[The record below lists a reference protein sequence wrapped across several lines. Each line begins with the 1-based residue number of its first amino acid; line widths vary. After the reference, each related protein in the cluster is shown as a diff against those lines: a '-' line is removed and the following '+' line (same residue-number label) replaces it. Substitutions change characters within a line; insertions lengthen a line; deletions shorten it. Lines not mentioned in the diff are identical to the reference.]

1 MAHFFLAKRLCDVGG
16 DVGQTLQAM
25 VETTLEGMGYELV
38 ELEFAGAG
46 LLRVYLDMPESAER
60 AVAIE
65 DCEAVSRQLTR
76 LFEVENVNY
85 QRLEVSSP
93 GLDRLL
99 SKLGDFERFAGELV
113 TVKLRVALGGRKNF
127 EGVLV
132 RDVDDAQG
140 TAQFGIEYDDT
151 KSDVKEQA
159 RLRMS
164 FTLADVDKA
173 RLVPQVVFKK
183 QKVKNEGNKQ

>member
-1 MAHFFLAKRLCDVGG
+1 M
-16 DVGQTLQAM
+16 GQTLHAL
-25 VETTLEGMGYELV
+25 VESTLEGMGYELV

-46 LLRVYLDMPESAER
+46 LLRIFIDTPALAER
-60 AVAIE
+60 AIAIE

-99 SKLGDFERFAGELV
+99 SRLSDFERFEGELV
-113 TVKLRVALGGRKNF
+113 TIKLRMALAGRKNF

-132 RDVDDAQG
+132 RDGDDAQG
-140 TAQFGIEYDDT
+140 NPQFGIEYDDT
-151 KSDVKEQA
+151 KSAAAEQA

-164 FTLADVDKA
+164 FSLADVDKA

-183 QKVKNEGNKQ
+183 QRVKNEGNKQ

>member
-1 MAHFFLAKRLCDVGG
+1 M
-16 DVGQTLQAM
+16 GQTLQTM

-46 LLRVYLDMPESAER
+46 LLRVYLDTTASADR
-60 AVAIE
+60 AVTIE

-99 SKLGDFERFAGELV
+99 SRQSDFERFAGELV

-132 RDVDDAQG
+132 RDQDDAQG

-151 KSDVKEQA
+151 KNHAAEQA

-173 RLVPQVVFKK
+173 RLVPQVIFKK